1 MIFNFN
7 ILKYKIARWVERYP
21 LLTILIYNKTKYLKF
36 LLPHEKD
43 YYGIL
48 KLAYNSRKYSFIDVG
63 ANIGISSIG
72 FRKMGFINPIYLF
85 EPNFFIFDKYLK
97 KLKKKNKN
105 FFLKNL
111 ALSNKKQV
119 KRLYLAYYK
128 GNNIHFLSSFSKN
141 YIINSIKITYKNLGN
156 KMNIISKKVR
166 CEKFDNLKIKTPPT
180 FIKLD
185 TEGHDYD
192 VLIGMKNTIKKH
204 KPIFLIEYNKNIFL
218 KICNF
223 LKPYKPYL
231 YDYRQ
236 NKFMKINN
244 NTKKNIGRT
253 SMKNLLTTRNIFFI
267 PKSKKLK
274 EICD

>member
-7 ILKYKIARWVERYP
+7 ILKYKTARWIERYP

-48 KLAYNSRKYSFIDVG
+48 KLANNSKKYSLIDVG

-72 FRKMGFINPIYLF
+72 FRKLGFINPIYLF
-85 EPNFFIFDKYLK
+85 EPNFFIFHKYLK
-97 KLKKKNKN
+97 KLKKNNNN

-111 ALSNKKQV
+111 ALSNKKEI
-119 KRLYLAYYK
+119 KKLYLAYYRGK
-128 GNNIHFLSSFSKN
+128 NIHFLSSFSKN
-141 YIINSIKITYKNLGN
+141 YIINSIKITYKNLEN
-156 KMNIISKKVR
+156 NMNIVSKKVK

-192 VLIGMKNTIKKH
+192 VLIGMKNTIKKY

-223 LKPYKPYL
+223 LKSYKPYL

-236 NKFMKINN
+236 KKFLKINSI
-244 NTKKNIGRT
+244 TRKNIGRT
-253 SMKNLLTTRNIFFI
+253 SIKNLLTTRNIFFI
-267 PKSKKLK
+267 PRSKNLE